1 MKRRNSLVNI
11 YVIKKKIEI
20 IHTLSEYLRNN
31 SFQNFCLS
39 FMTVGDIL
47 KVE

>member
-1 MKRRNSLVNI
+1 MKRRSSLVNI
-11 YVIKKKIEI
+11 YVIKKIEI

-39 FMTVGDIL
+39 SMTVGDIL